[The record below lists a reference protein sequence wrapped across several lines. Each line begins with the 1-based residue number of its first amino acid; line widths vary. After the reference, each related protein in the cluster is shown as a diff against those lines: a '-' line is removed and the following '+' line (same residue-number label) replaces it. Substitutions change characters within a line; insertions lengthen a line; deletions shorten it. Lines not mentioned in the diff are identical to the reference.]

1 MQTWQRRG
9 SLAATVR
16 DPAAQGL
23 IASFGTPPMDDRY
36 LRIPAEDPVA
46 VKQSVRRATVDVAA
60 GLRTFAAL

>member
-1 MQTWQRRG
+1 MKG
-9 SLAATVR
+9 SNGSISPGRHAL
-16 DPAAQGL
+16 GN
-23 IASFGTPPMDDRY
+23 GRY